1 MAVELYIVAAILIG
15 GAALAKIA
23 EQYKFPYPIFLIVA
37 GLALGTVIEGE
48 DLLAGLGIDFIA
60 QLTLTTVLFY
70 AGLTMNLK
78 ELRLSVKSI
87 ALLATI
93 GVLLTSL
100 IAGVTIALF
109 SATIGIGA
117 ALLIGAI
124 LSPTDPAA
132 LFSVLESGGVRV
144 KRKLVSILEGE
155 AVFNDATA
163 IILVSTVFLAQ
174 VVPDLQNEWYIIAF
188 QFTLSMG
195 LGLAIGLGVAFIM
208 GTILLSPVGDTN
220 VSVLTATTPI
230 LAYGIGEIFA
240 GAGVHPGAL
249 AAVFAG
255 IFMANSKMLG
265 LESLPQKSMRGV
277 MKNVSFAFEIAVFIL
292 LGLMLDVEFLMLNL
306 DLAVIGF
313 VIAILVIFVARPASV
328 FIVTSADRTMDWKER
343 FFVSWAGVKGVA
355 TAALAAIAVAT
366 ITSATG
372 PSSDGVDF
380 ALLGQQINVIIFIV
394 LMVSLILQGLTTP
407 FLATRLK
414 LIDEHDSAT
423 EITIQRNA
431 TRHALLHLVDQ
442 YTEGKVGSDL
452 YTRLKKELEEEIFT
466 LEDELRKIVTEK
478 KARIQ
483 ELNIRESILLNKL
496 AFYETEYESG
506 KLTDSGYEEQ
516 KQEIETEIEE
526 ISSNKRVIQ
535 KGKET

>member
-1 MAVELYIVAAILIG
+1 VAVELYIVAAILIG

>member
-1 MAVELYIVAAILIG
+1 
-15 GAALAKIA
+15 
-23 EQYKFPYPIFLIVA
+23 
-37 GLALGTVIEGE
+37 
-48 DLLAGLGIDFIA
+48 
-60 QLTLTTVLFY
+60 
-70 AGLTMNLK
+70 MNLK

-93 GVLLTSL
+93 GVVLTSL
-100 IAGVTIALF
+100 IAGITIALF
-109 SATIGIGA
+109 SATIGLGA

-163 IILVSTVFLAQ
+163 IILVSTVFLAL
-174 VVPDLQNEWYIIAF
+174 VVPELQNEWYIIAF
-188 QFTLSMG
+188 QFSLSMG
-195 LGLAIGLGVAFIM
+195 LGLAIGLGVAYIM

-230 LAYGIGEIFA
+230 LAYGIGELFA

-306 DLAVIGF
+306 DLAVIGL

>member
-23 EQYKFPYPIFLIVA
+23 EQYKFPYPIFLIIA

-48 DLLAGLGIDFIA
+48 DLLAGFGIDFIA

-109 SATIGIGA
+109 SSTIVLGA

-144 KRKLVSILEGE
+144 KRKLFSILEGE

-163 IILVSTVFLAQ
+163 IILVSTVFLAL
-174 VVPDLQNEWYIIAF
+174 VVPELQSEWYIIAF
-188 QFTLSMG
+188 QFSLSMG
-195 LGLAIGLGVAFIM
+195 LGAAIGLGVAYIM

-230 LAYGIGEIFA
+230 LAYGIGELFA

-306 DLAVIGF
+306 DLAVIGL
-313 VIAILVIFVARPASV
+313 VIAVLVIFVARPASV
-328 FIVTSADRTMDWKER
+328 FIVTSTDRTMDWKDR

-372 PSSDGVDF
+372 PSPDGVDF
-380 ALLGQQINVIIFIV
+380 ALLGQQINVIVFIV
-394 LMVSLILQGLTTP
+394 LMVSLILQGMTTP
-407 FLATRLK
+407 YLATRLK

-526 ISSNKRVIQ
+526 ISSSKRVIQ